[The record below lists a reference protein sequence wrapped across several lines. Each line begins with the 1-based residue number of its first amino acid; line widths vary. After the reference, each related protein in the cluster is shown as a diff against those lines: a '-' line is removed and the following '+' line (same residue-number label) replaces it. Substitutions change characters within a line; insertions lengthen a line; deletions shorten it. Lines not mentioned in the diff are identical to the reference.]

1 MTIEQ
6 IIERIIEQEIYVN
19 ASTMVTDLADC
30 ADILPN
36 TMDNL
41 IDCMGAPDYSE
52 PPEGYEVSSY
62 TTKGLPGVPED
73 RELWQWTT
81 EEEDDDGFS
90 TFREACESAYDH
102 AGGEPETQEALQ
114 FWLVSDWLADKL
126 EQVGAPLARDVLG
139 FNVWGRTECGQSL
152 TMDSTLHAVAKLIK

>member
-6 IIERIIEQEIYVN
+6 TVERIIEQEIFVN
-19 ASTMVTDLADC
+19 ASTMVTDLAGC

-41 IDCMGAPDYSE
+41 MDCMGAPDYSE
-52 PPEGYEVSSY
+52 PPGNYTVYLENGEGWTFAESDDLMPYQY
-62 TTKGLPGVPED
+62 TYYD
-73 RELWQWTT
+73 T
-81 EEEDDDGFS
+81 EEEAIRAAWEDSG
-90 TFREACESAYDH
+90 E
-102 AGGEPETQEALQ
+102 EPEMQEALQ

-126 EQVGAPLARDVLG
+126 EEVGAPLARDVLG